1 MTEQDGSGLPRP
13 VALAWGLLPEPT
25 RGPARGITLRQ
36 IVDTAIALAD
46 AEGVAAVT
54 MSRLAREVGFSTMAL
69 YRYVESKEELLL
81 LMLDA
86 ATTLP
91 EGPVGAGSTWRE
103 ALVRWV
109 ESLREVYRAHPWPLE
124 VPRGPVSV
132 LMPSSVGVADRGLQ
146 ALTGLR
152 LDDQERVAVI
162 LTLSTYVSSFAVLER
177 DLARQAVLQL
187 GPSAMAQL
195 ASVVTPERWP
205 ALAPIISSGGYAG
218 GDRTAV
224 PAPADGAAGAG
235 DNDVE
240 YEFRWGL
247 ERILDGIEQLHGRRA
262 GAAPDGTGEND

>member
-1 MTEQDGSGLPRP
+1 MGEDDGALPRP

-25 RGPARGITLRQ
+25 RGPARGVSLDQVVR
-36 IVDTAIALAD
+36 TAVGLAD
-46 AEGVAAVT
+46 AEGIGAVT
-54 MSRLAREVGFSTMAL
+54 MSRLARELGFSTMAL

-91 EGPVGAGSTWRE
+91 EGPADDGPGWRE
-103 ALVRWV
+103 ALGRWV
-109 ESLREVYRAHPWPLE
+109 ESLREVYRAHPWALE

-152 LDDQERVAVI
+152 LEDQERVAVI
-162 LTLSTYVSSFAVLER
+162 LTLSAYVSSFAGLER
-177 DLARQAVLQL
+177 DLAGQATLQL
-187 GPSAMAQL
+187 GPDAMAQL
-195 ASVVTPERWP
+195 GQVITPERWP
-205 ALAPIISSGGYAG
+205 ALAPILLTGGYAG
-218 GDRTAV
+218 GDRSAV
-224 PAPADGAAGAG
+224 PPEGEA

-262 GAAPDGTGEND
+262 RSAGEDAG